1 MALKYFIA
9 KEFFIRFHLG
19 NDIANFILSNFS
31 NEQ

>member
-9 KEFFIRFHLG
+9 REFFIRFHLV
-19 NDIANFILSNFS
+19 NDIANFILSKFN